1 MLSLGGSSVQF
12 ANTEKLVLLS
22 ASSREQGGRVMV
34 AGTMADTLPLAV
46 IVNRSGGTASRLGD
60 KLALQLHEA
69 FRSAGIK
76 IALQLVDGADVAA
89 AVQQAPGDTVAVGGG
104 DGTISAAAGILAG
117 TGKRLAVL
125 PLGTLNHFA
134 QAIGL
139 DGSLEQAAKVA
150 ADGEARCTDLGLAG
164 DRIFINN
171 ASFGIYP
178 RMVRDRDRLP
188 LPKWLATVPAAARV
202 LWRPGSRKVPITID
216 GMTQVIHTPLLFIGN
231 NRYAL
236 GAGVVGQ
243 RESLEDG
250 VLSLYAVTPR
260 SGFGLIAEALRI
272 VRGKVDREQD
282 FAALSDA
289 REVVISRS
297 GRHPVALDGEVAR
310 LAFPLTLSIQPKALW
325 VMRPAD
331 REGDTVPQSPDPR

>member
-1 MLSLGGSSVQF
+1 LGTQGW
-12 ANTEKLVLLS
+12 
-22 ASSREQGGRVMV
+22 EQGGAAMV
-34 AGTMADTLPLAV
+34 AAAMANSLPLSV
-46 IVNRSGGTASRLGD
+46 VVNRSGGAASRLGD
-60 KLALQLHEA
+60 KLSAQLQDA
-69 FRSAGIK
+69 FRTAGTK

-89 AVQQAPGDTVAVGGG
+89 TVQQAPGDIVAVGGG
-104 DGTISAAAGILAG
+104 DGTISAAAGVLAG

-139 DGSLEQAAKVA
+139 DGTLKQAASVA
-150 ADGEARCTDLGLAG
+150 AHGEPRCTDLGLAG
-164 DRIFINN
+164 DRVFINN

-202 LWRPGSRKVPITID
+202 LWRPGARKVPITVD

-231 NRYAL
+231 NRYLL
-236 GAGVVGQ
+236 GAGAVGQ

-260 SGFGLIAEALRI
+260 GGFGLIAEALRI
-272 VRGKVDREQD
+272 VRGKADHEQD
-282 FAALSDA
+282 FAALADA
-289 REVVISRS
+289 REVVISRT
-297 GRHPVALDGEVAR
+297 GRHPVALDGEVVR
-310 LAFPLTLSIQPKALW
+310 LTFPLKLSIQPKALW
-325 VMRPAD
+325 VMRP
-331 REGDTVPQSPDPR
+331 TVPDDETTPQSPDPR